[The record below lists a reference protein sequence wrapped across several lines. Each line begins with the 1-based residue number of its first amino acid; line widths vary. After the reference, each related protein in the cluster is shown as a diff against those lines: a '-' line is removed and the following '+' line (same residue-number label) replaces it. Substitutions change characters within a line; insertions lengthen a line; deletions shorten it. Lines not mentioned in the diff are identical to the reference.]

1 MPTFLDCHIKIQQL
15 ECRLSKNEYLSNECL
30 PNYIDAKVFKVL
42 KTYDSKFFDLFDLE
56 IPKR

>member
-30 PNYIDAKVFKVL
+30 PNYIDAKVFKIL
-42 KTYDSKFFDLFDLE
+42 KTYDSKFFN
-56 IPKR
+56 